1 MPIKLQECEEIK
13 MNQGTTKNNRALF
26 IFPVHELCLQVHATK
41 KEALQVYSFF
51 RESCKSIK
59 QAFQVHAQIILNG
72 YHHQFFPISRLIS
85 FFALLGSRAGL
96 DYSQILF
103 CQIEHP
109 NQFMYN
115 TMIRGFSHSEF
126 PEKALIFYSSMLHQE
141 NRPPNNFT
149 FPFLLNSCARLST
162 LKPGIQVHSH
172 IIKFGFD
179 LDLFVRNALMHFYS
193 VFKHLNDAQIV
204 FEGSLVRD
212 LVSYNTMINGSA
224 LVGQPDPALRLVKE
238 MQDFGIQPDEFTF
251 VALLSAFSSL
261 NDSRIGKQI
270 HGFVYRNLCRI
281 DSNVVLKTAILD
293 MYTKCGLMDLAERVF
308 SSMASKS
315 TAAWSSMVSGYARCG
330 ETEAARRMFDQMD
343 QRDLVCWTAMISGY
357 SQSGQYSEAL
367 ELFLQMEGL
376 GIRPDEVTLAA
387 VLSACARLGALSLG
401 ERLHH
406 RYIEGDLCYQNIILS
421 NALIDMYSKCGKID
435 SALDMFHR
443 IPKDLRTLSNFNS
456 MISGLAQ
463 HGLGET
469 ALAVF
474 REMEPIGLRPDRVT
488 FVAVFSACSHSGLL
502 EEGKEL
508 FRLMSDLYGI
518 KPRMEHYGCMVDL
531 LSRDGCLEEAYDII
545 LGMPFEANS
554 VIWRALL
561 GACKRHGNVKIGEVA
576 SQKLIELEPDH
587 GARYVLLSNM
597 LANSNQW
604 EEAGRVRKVMEDR
617 GIQKPPGWSYI
628 ELEGTLHHFFASD
641 KSHLHDKEIQSM
653 LQDMAMRLKSAGY
666 VPDTGQV
673 VFDVDEEEK
682 ESVVSYH
689 SEKLALAFGLVNA
702 SPGETLRIMKNLRV
716 CGDCHSAFKL
726 LSEMYRREI
735 IVRDAIRFHHFKNGS
750 CSCKDFW

>member
-1 MPIKLQECEEIK
+1 
-13 MNQGTTKNNRALF
+13 
-26 IFPVHELCLQVHATK
+26 
-41 KEALQVYSFF
+41 
-51 RESCKSIK
+51 
-59 QAFQVHAQIILNG
+59 
-72 YHHQFFPISRLIS
+72 
-85 FFALLGSRAGL
+85 
-96 DYSQILF
+96 
-103 CQIEHP
+103 
-109 NQFMYN
+109 
-115 TMIRGFSHSEF
+115 
-126 PEKALIFYSSMLHQE
+126 
-141 NRPPNNFT
+141 
-149 FPFLLNSCARLST
+149 
-162 LKPGIQVHSH
+162 
-172 IIKFGFD
+172 
-179 LDLFVRNALMHFYS
+179 
-193 VFKHLNDAQIV
+193 
-204 FEGSLVRD
+204 
-212 LVSYNTMINGSA
+212 
-224 LVGQPDPALRLVKE
+224 
-238 MQDFGIQPDEFTF
+238 MQDFSIQPDEFTF

-270 HGFVYRNLCRI
+270 HGFVYRNLYRI

-406 RYIEGDLCYQNIILS
+406 
-421 NALIDMYSKCGKID
+421 
-435 SALDMFHR
+435 
-443 IPKDLRTLSNFNS
+443 
-456 MISGLAQ
+456 
-463 HGLGET
+463 
-469 ALAVF
+469 
-474 REMEPIGLRPDRVT
+474 
-488 FVAVFSACSHSGLL
+488 SHSGLL

-561 GACKRHGNVKIGEVA
+561 GACKLHGNVKIGEVA

-628 ELEGTLHHFFASD
+628 ELERTLHHFFASD

-702 SPGETLRIMKNLRV
+702 SPGETIRIMKNLRV
-716 CGDCHSAFKL
+716 RKSQQRKP
-726 LSEMYRREI
+726 I
-735 IVRDAIRFHHFKNGS
+735 
-750 CSCKDFW
+750 